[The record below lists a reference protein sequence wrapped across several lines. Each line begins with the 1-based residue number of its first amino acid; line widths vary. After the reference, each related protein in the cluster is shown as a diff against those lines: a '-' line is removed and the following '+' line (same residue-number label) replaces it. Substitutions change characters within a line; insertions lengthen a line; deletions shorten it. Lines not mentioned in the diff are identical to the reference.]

1 LVAVVLVVDVG
12 ALLAVVEA
20 GVILVV
26 VPGRGWGRLGGVG
39 DREVAERADGAASDG
54 TPGAVVIVGRPV
66 LSVLGAVLVFLGGA
80 VGRVVVFRGEDVG
93 VAAGATTLGGYP
105 RVAAAVLSWL
115 LKNKLFKIA
124 SSALWPVTVGWG
136 GTGRG
141 GCGGQVGRGA
151 RSTKARLF

>member
-20 GVILVV
+20 GVI
-26 VPGRGWGRLGGVG
+26 LGGVG

-141 GCGGQVGRGA
+141 GGCGGQVGRGA